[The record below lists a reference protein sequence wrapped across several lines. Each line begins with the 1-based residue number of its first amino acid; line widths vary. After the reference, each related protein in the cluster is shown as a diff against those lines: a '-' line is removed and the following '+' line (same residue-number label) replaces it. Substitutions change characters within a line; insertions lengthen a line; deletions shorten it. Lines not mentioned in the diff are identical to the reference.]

1 MLRAAVR
8 ALALAAALAA
18 SSDLMAAGKTH
29 RVTIEGMKFVPERVE
44 AAAGDS
50 IIWTNRDLVPHTVTN
65 AAKSVE
71 SGTIAPGGK
80 WTYVVR
86 RKGDID
92 YVCRFHPG
100 MRGTL
105 ELK

>member
-86 RKGDID
+86 RQGDID